1 MKNEDLDLYP
11 LQREVG
17 CVSTSPAM
25 SCSLDSGL
33 LVVLIILTA
42 LLLCVAI
49 LLFYD
54 FENVCE
60 FSSKNNYTN
69 MVREQTNKKALFNNL
84 ELTLWS
90 IRTIGV
96 TKYYEIHTKLVH
108 VHQVKEESS
117 VIISLQN

>member
-1 MKNEDLDLYP
+1 
-11 LQREVG
+11 
-17 CVSTSPAM
+17 M

-60 FSSKNNYTN
+60 FSAKNNYTN
-69 MVREQTNKKALFNNL
+69 MVSLKHSQVNHIDFSKLCKSF
-84 ELTLWS
+84 LWS
-90 IRTIGV
+90 D
-96 TKYYEIHTKLVH
+96 L
-108 VHQVKEESS
+108 
-117 VIISLQN
+117 